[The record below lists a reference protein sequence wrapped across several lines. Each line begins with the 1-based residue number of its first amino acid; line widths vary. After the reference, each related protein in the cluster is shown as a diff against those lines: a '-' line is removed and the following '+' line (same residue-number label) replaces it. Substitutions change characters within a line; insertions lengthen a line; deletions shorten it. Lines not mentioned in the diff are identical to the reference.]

1 MNHSRLN
8 KEIYQLHSS
17 QGYCQMKFKWASIV
31 VFVLLLVLII
41 IQVTVFSPCNG
52 IIEDYEVKVIFEEWK
67 LI

>member
-1 MNHSRLN
+1 MSHGVGRETLDV
-8 KEIYQLHSS
+8 
-17 QGYCQMKFKWASIV
+17 V